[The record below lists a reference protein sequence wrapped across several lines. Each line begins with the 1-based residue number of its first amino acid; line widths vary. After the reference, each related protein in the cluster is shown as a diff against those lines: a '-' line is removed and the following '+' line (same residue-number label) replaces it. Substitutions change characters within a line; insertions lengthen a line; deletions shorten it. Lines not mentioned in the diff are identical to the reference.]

1 MKRGNFF
8 VVLFFAFL
16 IIVAIF
22 SIVGLQARLNDLRA
36 QYEEMQE
43 LVTEYRDK
51 VDGLKYELEQEIDD
65 EYIARVARERFGYH
79 IPGEKIYYF
88 GGYGK

>member
-8 VVLFFAFL
+8 VVLFFTFL

-22 SIVGLQARLNDLRA
+22 SIVGLQSRLNDLRA
-36 QYEEMQE
+36 QYDELDE

-51 VDGLKYELEQEIDD
+51 VDGLKYELEQELDD
-65 EYIARVARERFGYH
+65 EYISRVARERFGYH

>member
-8 VVLFFAFL
+8 VVLFFTFL

-22 SIVGLQARLNDLRA
+22 SIVGLQSKLNDLRA
-36 QYEEMQE
+36 QYDELGE

-51 VDGLKYELEQEIDD
+51 VDGLKYELEQELDD
-65 EYIARVARERFGYH
+65 EYISRVARERFGYH

>member
-8 VVLFFAFL
+8 VVLFFTFL

-22 SIVGLQARLNDLRA
+22 SIVGLQSRLNDLRA
-36 QYEEMQE
+36 QYDELNE

-51 VDGLKYELEQEIDD
+51 VDGLKYELEQELDD
-65 EYIARVARERFGYH
+65 EYISRVARERFGYH